1 MRPVKGFERSAVQWA
16 FVTLAILLIV
26 VVAALSVTAWRLT
39 RTVRE
44 LRAARTEDQSARDQL
59 ERRLLRERAAREA
72 VALELGRVREGA
84 RSAANQLPPTLT
96 LEPSRRR
103 EPTPPP
109 PTMAAPAPT
118 QIIELRLVLPPGAH
132 RTRTPYQVTV
142 RDWVTGQV
150 RLARAG
156 LASSPLDAGGHAVK
170 AYVAGEVFAAGSHE
184 VIVRNDDR
192 EIATYELTV
201 K

>member
-1 MRPVKGFERSAVQWA
+1 M
-16 FVTLAILLIV
+16 
-26 VVAALSVTAWRLT
+26 
-39 RTVRE
+39 
-44 LRAARTEDQSARDQL
+44 
-59 ERRLLRERAAREA
+59 
-72 VALELGRVREGA
+72 
-84 RSAANQLPPTLT
+84 
-96 LEPSRRR
+96 
-103 EPTPPP
+103 
-109 PTMAAPAPT
+109 
-118 QIIELRLVLPPGAH
+118 LPPGAH